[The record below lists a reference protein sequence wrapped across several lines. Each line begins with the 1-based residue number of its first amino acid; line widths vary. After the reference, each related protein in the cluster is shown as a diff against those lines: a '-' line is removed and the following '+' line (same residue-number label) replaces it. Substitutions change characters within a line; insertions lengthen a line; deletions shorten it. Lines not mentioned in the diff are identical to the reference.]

1 MDWCVEHAP
10 QHPTCQS
17 KAVRPVALSDPPPP
31 SFVGSSQ
38 NRAAL
43 SLDSEKSSRVPC
55 QVSVE
60 SARSRSWVSDRA
72 SFGCGM
78 GMTYPYQDGCG
89 GVAGGT
95 SPVPCPTPVAVG
107 ATSGLCPLIVVR
119 PNKKGSTRV
128 LQREVFARV
137 FCIPWHTADG
147 WGPDSG

>member
-1 MDWCVEHAP
+1 MSHERRRKRVSEAAHPSISAAFRGRSGGVGVPYGRPTLFTAATALGCSVATAQTRITSKRGVGRKANVDWCVEHAP

-60 SARSRSWVSDRA
+60 SARSRSWVSDR
-72 SFGCGM
+72 
-78 GMTYPYQDGCG
+78 
-89 GVAGGT
+89 
-95 SPVPCPTPVAVG
+95 
-107 ATSGLCPLIVVR
+107 
-119 PNKKGSTRV
+119 
-128 LQREVFARV
+128 
-137 FCIPWHTADG
+137 
-147 WGPDSG
+147 